1 MTGTTTC
8 RKKRPRSP
16 HGQSFSKPRRPIT
29 SRTLAPGAPDAA
41 ARVAGRVT
49 YRHGRHASTAA
60 GGWVRELRIA
70 PRTWRALA
78 AVIRRPLTQREREGI
93 AEALSLHAH
102 FLDDAQALTVS
113 AQSQKRTLAAVAA
126 LPLEEIAHAFARM
139 DERSHLRIVNELHQ
153 AGARTADELARPA
166 PEALQAAAVAA
177 LANWQPLR
185 GGRPGRYRWRGLA
198 LCVCRLWRTL
208 TGAGR
213 APPSK
218 FAAILFPVAGADLKT
233 AQLSEVIEA
242 ASRDLRALPRLRGRA
257 AAAAEIVPARGTIYR
272 MGKVYRKF

>member
-1 MTGTTTC
+1 M
-8 RKKRPRSP
+8 
-16 HGQSFSKPRRPIT
+16 
-29 SRTLAPGAPDAA
+29 
-41 ARVAGRVT
+41 
-49 YRHGRHASTAA
+49 
-60 GGWVRELRIA
+60 RELEIA
-70 PRTWRALA
+70 PRTWHAAAEALG
-78 AVIRRPLTQREREGI
+78 RPLTETERERITDALALHRHFI
-93 AEALSLHAH
+93 ASGRAMRVP
-102 FLDDAQALTVS
+102 AQD
-113 AQSQKRTLAAVAA
+113 QKRTLAAVAA
-126 LPLEEIAHAFARM
+126 LPLEQIAQAFARM
-139 DERSHLRIVNELHQ
+139 DESAHLRIVNELHR
-153 AGARTADELARPA
+153 AGARTADELTRPA
-166 PEALQAAAVAA
+166 PGALQAAAVAA

-233 AQLSEVIEA
+233 AQLSAVIEA

-272 MGKVYRKF
+272 MGKVYRKY